1 MWPSS
6 RSLLLLATL
15 VLLEHLGSARY
26 LPRSTPVPGASQ
38 ECRNHSQT
46 LLSAVG
52 SALQEARK
60 TLEFYSCSAEEVDH
74 EDITKDRTST
84 VQACLPRELAQ
95 NESCLASRGTS
106 FMINGSCLASGRTSW
121 MMTLC
126 LSSIY
131 EDLKMY
137 QVELKTINAKLLMDP
152 KRQISL
158 DEALLAAVDGLM
170 QVLNV
175 NHETVPQRPSF
186 EAPDFYRTKTKLCVL
201 LHALRIRAVT
211 IDRVMSYLN
220 SS

>member
-1 MWPSS
+1 MRGELSVHLLQRGSS
-6 RSLLLLATL
+6 Q
-15 VLLEHLGSARY
+15 V
-26 LPRSTPVPGASQ
+26 
-38 ECRNHSQT
+38 C
-46 LLSAVG
+46 SAV
-52 SALQEARK
+52 SALDHAGAAPSAPEPPRPPCLTGAGVFSVTPLSFSFSSQARK

-74 EDITKDRTST
+74 EDITKDRSST

-95 NESCLASRGTS
+95 VQRLPPGAGQPPAASR
-106 FMINGSCLASGRTSW
+106 
-121 MMTLC
+121 TLC

-158 DEALLAAVDGLM
+158 DEDLLAAVDGLM
-170 QVLNV
+170 QALNV